1 MKDKKK
7 KPKVVYYEDNGET
20 IYPMAATY
28 CLTPEELEKQKEAAK
43 NASYVTGK
51 ERFAMIKAAF
61 SVYGP
66 LLLITV
72 GGFSLVAVILY
83 FFLK

>member
-7 KPKVVYYEDNGET
+7 KPKVVYYEDKGET

-28 CLTPEELEKQKEAAK
+28 GLTPEELEKQKEAAK
-43 NASYVTGK
+43 NASYTTGK

-61 SVYGP
+61 TVYGP
-66 LLLITV
+66 LLLITA
-72 GGFSLVAVILY
+72 GGFTLVALVLY
-83 FFLK
+83 LFLK

>member
-1 MKDKKK
+1 MKEKKK
-7 KPKVVYYEDNGET
+7 KVKVVYYEDKGET

-28 CLTPEELEKQKEAAK
+28 GLTPEELEKQKKAEK
-43 NASYVTGK
+43 NATYTSGK

-61 SVYGP
+61 TVYGP

-72 GGFSLVAVILY
+72 GAFALAALLLY
-83 FFLK
+83 LFLM